1 MHSENN
7 HSECEGTVATC
18 KWEYYETPEEVIE
31 SYPQGYFDNL
41 ATHES
46 ENCPYVEGGCVDQ
59 LDSKMN
65 KTHLDEL
72 DWDNNFEWATGLT
85 IKQSY
90 ADGTS
95 TYSGALVMH

>member
-7 HSECEGTVATC
+7 HSQCEGTVAMC

-31 SYPQGYFDNL
+31 TYPQGYFDNL
-41 ATHES
+41 ATHKS
-46 ENCPYVEGGCVDQ
+46 EDCPYVEGGCIDQ

-72 DWDNNFEWATGLT
+72 DWDNNFEWVTGFT
-85 IKQSY
+85 IKKRY
-90 ADGTS
+90 P
-95 TYSGALVMH
+95 GALVSI